1 MNKTKNDKIKEKKIK
16 PEGILV
22 RNKDIRMKV
31 RKEKT
36 TSRICKAESGETL
49 LVKGTHCYLVRRGI

>member
-16 PEGILV
+16 PEGI
-22 RNKDIRMKV
+22 RAQNKDIRMKV

-36 TSRICKAESGETL
+36 TSSRK
-49 LVKGTHCYLVRRGI
+49 R